1 LGIDKDVV
9 KDFVHERR
17 TRSVTRPLGADLIA
31 EVRDGA
37 ANRVIPLDFIPLD
50 KGRSSIYCAGVLCG
64 WAGVAGAAGA
74 AGVSGA
80 AGVWVSGAA
89 GAVVPPAGGV
99 AWSVGAA

>member
-1 LGIDKDVV
+1 MGIGKDVG

-17 TRSVTRPLGADLIA
+17 TRSVTRPLGEDLTA
-31 EVRDGA
+31 EERDGA
-37 ANRVIPLDFIPLD
+37 ASRFIPLD
-50 KGRSSIYCAGVLCG
+50 KGRSSFYCAGALCG
-64 WAGVAGAAGA
+64 CAGVAGAAGA

-99 AWSVGAA
+99 AWSVG